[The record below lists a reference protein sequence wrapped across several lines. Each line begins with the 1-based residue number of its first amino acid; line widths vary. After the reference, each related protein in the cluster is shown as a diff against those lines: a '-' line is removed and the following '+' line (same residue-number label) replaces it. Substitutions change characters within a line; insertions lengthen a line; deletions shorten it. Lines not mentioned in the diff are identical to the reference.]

1 MKQTCEIVFVID
13 RIGGSFKVLSYSS
26 HRFHEKD
33 WYEERDQG
41 PMSTVVGERI
51 GGRWRIDPRFSRLSP
66 SSPRLIIPEA
76 FSFLH
81 NFILPSDT
89 DTIKR
94 LIRSYSTSYK

>member
-51 GGRWRIDPRFSRLSP
+51 GGMKKETKDQCQL
-66 SSPRLIIPEA
+66 
-76 FSFLH
+76 
-81 NFILPSDT
+81 
-89 DTIKR
+89 
-94 LIRSYSTSYK
+94 

>member
-41 PMSTVVGERI
+41 PMSTVEL
-51 GGRWRIDPRFSRLSP
+51 GGRKPKIGMKKETKDQCQL
-66 SSPRLIIPEA
+66 
-76 FSFLH
+76 
-81 NFILPSDT
+81 
-89 DTIKR
+89 
-94 LIRSYSTSYK
+94 

>member
-1 MKQTCEIVFVID
+1 MLLPQGRQHLYKPNELSI
-13 RIGGSFKVLSYSS
+13 RGG
-26 HRFHEKD
+26 R
-33 WYEERDQG
+33 G
-41 PMSTVVGERI
+41 

-76 FSFLH
+76 LSFLH

>member
-51 GGRWRIDPRFSRLSP
+51 GVDPPPSP
-66 SSPRLIIPEA
+66 TTP
-76 FSFLH
+76 
-81 NFILPSDT
+81 
-89 DTIKR
+89 
-94 LIRSYSTSYK
+94 TSNRQFFKFV